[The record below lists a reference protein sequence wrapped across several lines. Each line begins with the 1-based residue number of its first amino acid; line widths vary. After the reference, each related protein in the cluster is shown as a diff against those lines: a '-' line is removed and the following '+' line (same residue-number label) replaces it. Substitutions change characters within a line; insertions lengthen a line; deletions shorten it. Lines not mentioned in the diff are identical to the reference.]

1 MIIFILV
8 ILCIVCIMIIFN
20 TSEKILK
27 EDKKSFKWFG
37 FSIFML
43 VFAIPFLINEIYKF
57 GYKIEKSYSTL
68 WEAKDVLSF
77 YGSFLSFLGTVAL
90 GALALWQNKK
100 SNDINVD
107 LLNLTKETERK
118 SVLPF
123 LSFNQ
128 YIPNFNG
135 NLIYTAINSLT
146 NEGEVSEDNTLV
158 GHSLSREDKLINEI
172 NCVIS
177 ENKISMPKKLTSEQ
191 QQKIK
196 SVYGVK
202 RKENKVSICESDYL
216 YSKICVQNCGRNS
229 AINANCRLY
238 KEGSEG
244 TDNFD
249 IYSNTFTIPLGETF
263 NLSIYID
270 LKNKFKGEYILQFI
284 YSDIYSNK
292 YTQKLPL
299 SIDEDSFTIYLKQH
313 QKLLKN

>member
-1 MIIFILV
+1 
-8 ILCIVCIMIIFN
+8 MIIFN

-27 EDKKSFKWFG
+27 EDKKPFKWFG
-37 FSIFML
+37 FSIFIL
-43 VFAIPFLINEIYKF
+43 IFTIPFLINEIYKC

-100 SNDINVD
+100 SNDINKE

-128 YIPNFNG
+128 YIPHFNG
-135 NLIYTAINSLT
+135 NLLYSAINSLT
-146 NEGEVSEDNTLV
+146 TEDEVYEDNALV
-158 GHSLSREDKLINEI
+158 DHSLSREDKLIDEI

-177 ENKISMPKKLTSEQ
+177 ENNISMPKKLTSEQ
-191 QQKIK
+191 QQKIQ
-196 SVYGVK
+196 SAYGLK
-202 RKENKVSICESDYL
+202 RKENKASICVSDYL
-216 YSKICVQNCGRNS
+216 YRKICVQNCGRNS
-229 AINANCRLY
+229 AINATCRLY
-238 KEGSEG
+238 KDGREG

-249 IYSNTFTIPLGETF
+249 IYSITFTIPLRETF
-263 NLSIYID
+263 DLSIYID
-270 LKNKFKGEYILQFI
+270 LKNKFKGEYMLQFI

-292 YTQKLPL
+292 YTQKIPL
-299 SIDEDSFTIYLKQH
+299 SIGEDSFTIYLKQP
-313 QKLLKN
+313 QELLKN